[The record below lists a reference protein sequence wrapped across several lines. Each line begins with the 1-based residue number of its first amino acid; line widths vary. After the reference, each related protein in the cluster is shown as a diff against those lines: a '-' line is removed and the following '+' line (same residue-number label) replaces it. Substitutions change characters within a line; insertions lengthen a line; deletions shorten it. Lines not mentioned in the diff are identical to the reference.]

1 MSESAA
7 HTTPSVRHVS
17 GGDVSAATLQSDGM
31 KRFAAISNATTGAS
45 KIWMGES
52 HMTPSSA
59 SQVHHHGDS
68 ETGIYVVAG
77 RPTFVFFEDGEER
90 RVEASPGDYVF
101 VPAFVAHQEL
111 NTSSDEEAIVIL
123 ARSSQ
128 EAIVVN
134 LPEPS

>member
-1 MSESAA
+1 MSELQRD
-7 HTTPSVRHVS
+7 HIPRRHVPRR
-17 GGDVSAATLQSDGM
+17 DVSASTSQSEGM
-31 KRFAAISNATTGAS
+31 QRFAAISGATTGAA

-52 HMTPSSA
+52 RMAPSSA
-59 SQVHHHGDS
+59 SAIHHHGDS
-68 ETGIYVVAG
+68 ETGIYVVSG
-77 RPTFVFFEDGEER
+77 HPTFVFFDDGGEQ

-111 NTSSDEEAIVIL
+111 NTSSDEAALVVL

-134 LPEPS
+134 LSGPA